1 MPWFYSDFMDSLKR
15 TDAVFEKAKKLA
27 LVNFA
32 TGDGMPTRGMVND
45 AISDAESDAAQTDDE
60 LAMYVR
66 RLVRLVRKQDPENP
80 VAASAVEFLKCT
92 GHAKIFS
99 R

>member
-1 MPWFYSDFMDSLKR
+1 MDSMKR
-15 TDAVFEKAKKLA
+15 TDALFREAKKLA
-27 LVNFA
+27 MVNPA
-32 TGDGMPTRGMVND
+32 NGDGMPTLGMVHE
-45 AISDAESDAAQTDDE
+45 AIADAESDAAQEANE

-66 RLVRLVRKQDPENP
+66 RLARLVRKQDPEND
-80 VAASAVEFLKCT
+80 VAAKAVEFLKGT